1 MGGTEK
7 SKKEKRRESLHQML
21 KANPFLTDRELA
33 EKLEVSIQTI
43 RLDRMVLGIPE
54 LKERVK
60 SVVKDIYG
68 GVRSLSQKEIVGE
81 LKNIKL
87 GEYAFSVME
96 VTEEMVLEKNKIAR
110 GHYLFAQANSLA
122 AAVIDAD
129 VVLTGSVRLRF
140 KEPVHMGDI
149 VEAEAVV
156 KLKRGFTYLV
166 NVYSSV
172 KGKLVLKGQFVM
184 AAEQIKEGSN

>member
-1 MGGTEK
+1 MDGTEK
-7 SKKEKRRESLHQML
+7 SKKEKRRKDL
-21 KANPFLTDRELA
+21 KQLLRADPFLTDRELA
-33 EKLEVSIQTI
+33 DKLGVSIQTI

-54 LKERVK
+54 LKERIK

-68 GVRSLSQKEIVGE
+68 EVRSLSQKEIVGE

-96 VTEEMVLEKNKIAR
+96 VTEEMVLEKNSIAR

-129 VVLTGSVRLRF
+129 TALTGSARIRF
-140 KEPVHMGDI
+140 KEPVYLGDV

-156 KLKRGFTYLV
+156 KFKRGFTYLV

-172 KGKLVLKGQFVM
+172 KGKLVLKGQFIM
-184 AAEQIKEGSN
+184 AAEQPKDRGN